1 MKYISTSLFFIT
13 VLFLFTGASKPGE
26 VNNVYKV
33 DKVNEVHK
41 EKKYLPV
48 CLDINNYQKNDF
60 YVFCSIYLK
69 TKGINI
75 ISRQDAKEISEQE
88 VKSLVSQYFNNSDEN
103 MPDFESLKRRMAVDL
118 SYAVNQLSI
127 KIKFDSTA
135 NRIDSFAVSNF
146 PLPINL
152 GNPYIRKW
160 KSFDLSKID
169 SLPLANFAVAIS
181 DSILAANIL
190 FKEK

>member
-1 MKYISTSLFFIT
+1 MFFIT
-13 VLFLFTGASKPGE
+13 VLFLFTGASGPGE
-26 VNNVYKV
+26 VNKDYKV
-33 DKVNEVHK
+33 NKVNKVHK

-60 YVFCSIYLK
+60 YAFCSIYLK
-69 TKGINI
+69 TKGIEI
-75 ISRQDAKEISEQE
+75 VSREDAKDISEQE
-88 VKSLVSQYFNNSDEN
+88 FKSVVGQYFSNSDGSI
-103 MPDFESLKRRMAVDL
+103 PDFESTKRRMAVDL
-118 SYAVNQLSI
+118 SYVVNQLII
-127 KIKFDSTA
+127 KIKFDSA
-135 NRIDSFAVSNF
+135 GNRIDSFAVSNF
-146 PLPINL
+146 PMPINL

>member
-13 VLFLFTGASKPGE
+13 VLFLFTGASKP
-26 VNNVYKV
+26 V
-33 DKVNEVHK
+33 KVNKVNKAQK

-60 YVFCSIYLK
+60 YIFCSIYLK
-69 TKGINI
+69 TKGIEI
-75 ISRQDAKEISEQE
+75 VSRENAKDISEQE
-88 VKSLVSQYFNNSDEN
+88 FKSVIGQYFSNSDGSI
-103 MPDFESLKRRMAVDL
+103 PDFESTKRRMAVDL
-118 SYAVNQLSI
+118 SYVVNQLSI
-127 KIKFDSTA
+127 KIKFDSTG
-135 NRIDSFAVSNF
+135 NRKDSFAVSNF

>member
-1 MKYISTSLFFIT
+1 
-13 VLFLFTGASKPGE
+13 VLFLFTGASKSVE
-26 VNNVYKV
+26 VNKVYKV
-33 DKVNEVHK
+33 DKVNKVHK

-48 CLDINNYQKNDF
+48 CLDINDYQKNDF
-60 YVFCSIYLK
+60 YTVCSIYLK

-88 VKSLVSQYFNNSDEN
+88 VKSLFSQYFNNSDEN

-118 SYAVNQLSI
+118 SYVVNQLSI
-127 KIKFDSTA
+127 KIKFDSTG

-169 SLPLANFAVAIS
+169 SLPLANFAVVIS